1 MMTLIKA
8 GALIL
13 LMASVACGEQLS
25 DKYVIENQ
33 PYELE
38 EIAGSEL
45 KKVTLEPKAVT
56 RLGIEVALVETAEE
70 GLVVPSSALWMD
82 VEGRFWVYVN
92 TEPNAYLR
100 HQVDLVD
107 DDGSRALLASG
118 PAAGTE
124 VVVLGVPE
132 LFGTEV
138 GVGK

>member
-1 MMTLIKA
+1 MMTVIRA
-8 GALIL
+8 GALVL
-13 LMASVACGEQLS
+13 LITSVACGEQLS

-45 KKVTLEPKAVT
+45 KKVTLEPKAVQ
-56 RLGIEVALVETAEE
+56 RLGIQVALVETSEK
-70 GLVVPSSALWMD
+70 GLVVPSGALWMD
-82 VEGRFWVYVN
+82 VEGRFWVYMNV
-92 TEPNAYLR
+92 EPNAYLR

-107 DDGSRALLASG
+107 DDGIRALLASG

-124 VVVLGVPE
+124 VVILGVPE